1 MAKSWRKPNPHRP
14 KYPMNSPH
22 EQNQA
27 PIYPATRFFD
37 QLSFIGD
44 ENTGC
49 FLYETSEGLIL
60 IDALWEDG
68 RSIHVIEDGIRDL
81 GYDVHDLKAVLVTHG
96 HVDHYGAAKYLHD
109 QYGATIYMSQIDYEF
124 SKIPLPFDK
133 TVYFKGECDH
143 FLGDMDE
150 LVLGDTEITCVL
162 TPGHTPGCLSLI
174 IPVTDEG
181 RPHMMAL
188 WGGTGVTPRSDVHA
202 YLRSVRYFSRI
213 CDEYGVDGEIST
225 HPFVDCSIARYDI
238 IRQIPDG
245 VANPF
250 VIGRDAYH
258 RYEDMFFEMCIDHMQ
273 MMEKRCQEEG
283 GK

>member
-1 MAKSWRKPNPHRP
+1 MTTSWRKPNPHRP
-14 KYPMNSPH
+14 KYPRNSPH
-22 EQNQA
+22 EPNQA

-44 ENTGC
+44 EDTGC

-60 IDALWEDG
+60 IDALWEDE
-68 RSIHVIEDGIRDL
+68 RSIHVIEDGIREL
-81 GYDVHDLKAVLVTHG
+81 GYDIHELRSVLVTHG
-96 HVDHYGAAKYLHD
+96 HVDHYGAAKYLHE
-109 QYGATIYMSQIDYEF
+109 QYGATIYMSRIDYEF

-143 FLGDMDE
+143 FLEDMDK
-150 LVLGDTEITCVL
+150 LVLGDTEIICVL

-181 RPHMMAL
+181 HPHMIAL
-188 WGGTGVTPRSDVHA
+188 WGGTGVTPRSDVYA
-202 YLRSVRYFSRI
+202 YLRSVRHFSRI

-258 RYEDMFFEMCIDHMQ
+258 RYEDMFFEMCIDRMQ
-273 MMEKRCQEEG
+273 MMEKRRQEEP